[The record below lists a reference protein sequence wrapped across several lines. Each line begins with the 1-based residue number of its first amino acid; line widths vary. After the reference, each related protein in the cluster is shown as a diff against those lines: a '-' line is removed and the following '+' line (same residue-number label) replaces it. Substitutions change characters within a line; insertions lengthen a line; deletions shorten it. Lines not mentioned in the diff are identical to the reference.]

1 MYIIDLC
8 ISVSLYSA
16 TGDKYIYLILSL
28 YIDIFITFIG
38 FSPWTGRLRR
48 HQLRAS
54 AQQVLQA
61 QHQQVGFGR
70 RDGRGLG
77 GFLEPHGDWN
87 MGGFFM
93 VFNGKKWVS
102 NGFLN
107 DCFFLKK
114 MLFHVFFLTWV

>member
-1 MYIIDLC
+1 M
-8 ISVSLYSA
+8 
-16 TGDKYIYLILSL
+16 
-28 YIDIFITFIG
+28 F
-38 FSPWTGRLRR
+38 FSPCTGRFRR

-93 VFNGKKWVS
+93 VFNGKK
-102 NGFLN
+102 GFLMGFKRL
-107 DCFFLKK
+107 FF
-114 MLFHVFFLTWV
+114 